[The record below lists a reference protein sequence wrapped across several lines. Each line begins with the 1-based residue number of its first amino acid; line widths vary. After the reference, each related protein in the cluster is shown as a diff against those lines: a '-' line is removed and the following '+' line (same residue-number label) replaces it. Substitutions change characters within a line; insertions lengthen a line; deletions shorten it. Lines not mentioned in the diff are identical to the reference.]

1 MMRLALLCSA
11 FAVFTAQAQIAVY
24 TLDSAG
30 VETAVEGLVELGTTA
45 AGDVLDTRFRLRN
58 IGTSNVTLQ
67 SLRASGAGFTIQNDP
82 SKPYIMVA
90 GSNVDF
96 RVRFLPAAFG
106 SYSATLVV
114 NDRTYLL
121 RANSPAGVT
130 ILTEDG
136 TTLQSTSLVAFGR
149 VENLLTAT
157 RTFLLRNGN
166 TSPLIVRSVTVSG
179 TFFEQPT
186 GLQLPVELAPSASA
200 SFQVRFA
207 PARAGVFTGLLIV
220 DGRTIPLDA
229 VALDPPFPEAR
240 IILESATVTSGKQV
254 KLGIQLAAPSPVT
267 GTGTLTLALRPNVAG
282 VEDASVQFLA
292 NGTRTLTVS
301 VTKGEDVARVNNQTD
316 IFFQTGTTAGEL
328 TLQLKLGF
336 QDVRVPITLAATRV
350 HIDSPK
356 VQRTATGFDLSAEA
370 FDNTRTATHAIF
382 TFYDRNGTGLPAG
395 PMRIPLADAF
405 AAWWRQSGLGG
416 AFVFRAS
423 FPVAG
428 DAAQLGA
435 VEVDFENSLGRG
447 SATRISF

>member
-1 MMRLALLCSA
+1 MMRRTVLCFA
-11 FAVFTAQAQIAVY
+11 FAMFAAQAQIAVY

-30 VETAVEGLVELGTTA
+30 MQTVVEGLADLGTSA

-58 IGTSNVTLQ
+58 IGTANVILQ
-67 SLRASGAGFTIQNDP
+67 TLRASGAGFTIQNDP
-82 SKPYIMVA
+82 SKPYIMVP

-96 RVRFLPAAFG
+96 RVRFMPAAFG
-106 SYSATLVV
+106 SFSAMLVV
-114 NDRTYLL
+114 NNQTYLL

-149 VENLLTAT
+149 VENLLSAT
-157 RTFLLRNGN
+157 RTFILRNGN
-166 TSPLIVRSVTVSG
+166 TSPLTVRSVTVSG

-186 GLQLPVELAPSASA
+186 GVQLPVELAPGDSA

-207 PARAGVFTGLLIV
+207 PTRAGVFTGLLIV
-220 DGRTIPLDA
+220 DSRTIPLDA

-240 IILESATVTSGKQV
+240 LTLESATLTSGKQV
-254 KLGIQLAAPSPVT
+254 KLGIDLAAPSPVG
-267 GTGTLTLALRPNVAG
+267 GTGTLTVALRPNVAG
-282 VEDASVQFLA
+282 VEDASVHFLA

-301 VTKGEDVARVNNQTD
+301 VTKGEEVARVNNQSD

-336 QDVRVPITLAATRV
+336 QDVRVPITIASTKV
-350 HIDSPK
+350 QVDSAK
-356 VQRTATGFDLSAEA
+356 VQRTTTGFDLMAEA

-382 TFYDRNGTGLPAG
+382 TFHDRSGAVLPVG

-428 DAAQLGA
+428 DASQLGA
-435 VEVDFENSLGRG
+435 VEVEFENSLGRS
-447 SATRISF
+447 SATRLSF